1 MILETAVKNYIKN
14 YYCVGYVP
22 SLKEI
27 MLVDEIE
34 NPHYGTKINLT
45 KIKGIEVNLYWSK
58 IQDVTGIEYFYKDY
72 NPVIS
77 RLMLEIVRDKKTKEF
92 LKLIINDNQAT
103 KIKIEDFIDEFPILN
118 L

>member
-1 MILETAVKNYIKN
+1 MGIEKIVLEYIKN

-34 NPHYGTKINLT
+34 NSNYGTKINLT
-45 KIKGIEVNLYWSK
+45 KIKGVEVNLYWSK
-58 IQDVTGIEYFYKDY
+58 IQDVTGIGYYYKDY

-77 RLMLEIVRDKKTKEF
+77 NKMLEMVRDKKTKDF
-92 LKLIINDNQAT
+92 LKLLIEDNQST
-103 KIKIEDFIDEFPILN
+103 KISIRDFIEEFPLLIK
-118 L
+118 

>member
-1 MILETAVKNYIKN
+1 MGIEKIVLDYIKN

-34 NPHYGTKINLT
+34 NSHYGTKINLT

-58 IQDVTGIEYFYKDY
+58 IQDVTGIGYYYKDY
-72 NPVIS
+72 NPLLS
-77 RLMLEIVRDKKTKEF
+77 NKMLEMVRDKKSKEF
-92 LKLIINDNQAT
+92 LKLLIEDNQAT
-103 KIKIEDFIDEFPILN
+103 KISIRDFIDEFPLLIK
-118 L
+118 

>member
-1 MILETAVKNYIKN
+1 MGIEKIVLEYIKN

-34 NPHYGTKINLT
+34 NSHYGTKINLT
-45 KIKGIEVNLYWSK
+45 KIKGVEVNLYWSK
-58 IQDVTGIEYFYKDY
+58 IQDVTGIGYYYKDY

-77 RLMLEIVRDKKTKEF
+77 NKMLEMVRDKKTKDF
-92 LKLIINDNQAT
+92 LKLLIEDNQST
-103 KIKIEDFIDEFPILN
+103 KISIRDFIEEFPLLIK
-118 L
+118 